1 MIFEKLIVFL
11 DVESLKCML
20 EKNPNILGFVFRIS
34 HSKDF
39 MILINFLYII
49 EGLVGKVPW
58 IREVLLR

>member
-11 DVESLKCML
+11 DVDSLNSML
-20 EKNPNILGFVFRIS
+20 KRNSNILGFVFRIS

-49 EGLVGKVPW
+49 QGLIGKVP
-58 IREVLLR
+58 EMV